1 MPIGKDSIRKRVIG
15 SDCAACG
22 ECADKAPL
30 AEKTTVAERAPL
42 AGKAPAADKAPAR
55 RSPGRPRKDATHPN
69 ATSKSAAHKTAQAS
83 VAAPKS
89 VTPVPAAPAL
99 AVTESVLT
107 NVSPEVVEKVV
118 GHAEGATADHVQI
131 TDRMPDYLL

>member
-22 ECADKAPL
+22 ECTDKAPL
-30 AEKTTVAERAPL
+30 AEKTTVSERAPL
-42 AGKAPAADKAPAR
+42 AGKAPAAGQAPVR
-55 RSPGRPRKDATHPN
+55 RLPGRPRKTPQ
-69 ATSKSAAHKTAQAS
+69 TQTAASGS
-83 VAAPKS
+83 VA
-89 VTPVPAAPAL
+89 PAQSAPAPAQKPASAP

-107 NVSPEVVEKVV
+107 NVSPEVVEKVT
-118 GHAEGATADHVQI
+118 GHAEGATSDHVQI

>member
-22 ECADKAPL
+22 ECTDKAPL
-30 AEKTTVAERAPL
+30 AEKTTVSERAPL
-42 AGKAPAADKAPAR
+42 AGKASAAGNAPAGQAPVR
-55 RSPGRPRKDATHPN
+55 RSPGRPRKTPQ
-69 ATSKSAAHKTAQAS
+69 TQTAASGS
-83 VAAPKS
+83 V
-89 VTPVPAAPAL
+89 VPAQSAPAPAQKPASAP

-107 NVSPEVVEKVV
+107 NVSPEVVEKVT
-118 GHAEGATADHVQI
+118 GHAEGATSDHVQI

>member
-22 ECADKAPL
+22 ECTDKAPL
-30 AEKTTVAERAPL
+30 AEKTTVSERAPL
-42 AGKAPAADKAPAR
+42 AGKAPAAGNAPAGQAPVR
-55 RSPGRPRKDATHPN
+55 RSPGRPRKTPQ
-69 ATSKSAAHKTAQAS
+69 TQTAASGS
-83 VAAPKS
+83 VASAQS
-89 VTPVPAAPAL
+89 APASAQKPASAP

-107 NVSPEVVEKVV
+107 NVSPEVVEKVT
-118 GHAEGATADHVQI
+118 GHAEGATSDHVQI

>member
-22 ECADKAPL
+22 ECTDK
-30 AEKTTVAERAPL
+30 APL
-42 AGKAPAADKAPAR
+42 AGKAPAAGNAPAGQAPVR
-55 RSPGRPRKDATHPN
+55 RSPGRPRKTPQ
-69 ATSKSAAHKTAQAS
+69 TQIAASGS
-83 VAAPKS
+83 VA
-89 VTPVPAAPAL
+89 PAQSAPAPAQKPASAP

-107 NVSPEVVEKVV
+107 NVSPEVVEKVT
-118 GHAEGATADHVQI
+118 GHAEGATSDHVQI

>member
-22 ECADKAPL
+22 ECTDKAPL
-30 AEKTTVAERAPL
+30 AEKTTVSAQS
-42 AGKAPAADKAPAR
+42 APAPAQKPASAP
-55 RSPGRPRKDATHPN
+55 
-69 ATSKSAAHKTAQAS
+69 
-83 VAAPKS
+83 
-89 VTPVPAAPAL
+89 

-107 NVSPEVVEKVV
+107 NVSPEVVEKVT
-118 GHAEGATADHVQI
+118 GHAEGATSDHVQI

>member
-22 ECADKAPL
+22 ECTDKAPL
-30 AEKTTVAERAPL
+30 AEKTTVSERAPL
-42 AGKAPAADKAPAR
+42 AGKAPAAGNAPAGQAPVR
-55 RSPGRPRKDATHPN
+55 RSPGRPRKTPQ
-69 ATSKSAAHKTAQAS
+69 TTAASGSVEPAQS
-83 VAAPKS
+83 
-89 VTPVPAAPAL
+89 APAPAQKPASAP

-107 NVSPEVVEKVV
+107 NVSPEVVEKVT
-118 GHAEGATADHVQI
+118 GHAEGATSDHVQI

>member
-22 ECADKAPL
+22 ECTDKAPL
-30 AEKTTVAERAPL
+30 AEKTTVSERAPL
-42 AGKAPAADKAPAR
+42 AGKAPAAGNAPAGQAPVR
-55 RSPGRPRKDATHPN
+55 RSPGRPG
-69 ATSKSAAHKTAQAS
+69 
-83 VAAPKS
+83 
-89 VTPVPAAPAL
+89 VPAQSAPAPAQKPASAP

-107 NVSPEVVEKVV
+107 NVSPEVVEKVT
-118 GHAEGATADHVQI
+118 GHAEGATSDHVQI

>member
-22 ECADKAPL
+22 ECTDKAPL
-30 AEKTTVAERAPL
+30 AEKTTVSERAPL
-42 AGKAPAADKAPAR
+42 AGKAPAQKPASAP
-55 RSPGRPRKDATHPN
+55 
-69 ATSKSAAHKTAQAS
+69 
-83 VAAPKS
+83 
-89 VTPVPAAPAL
+89 

-107 NVSPEVVEKVV
+107 NVSPEVVEKVT
-118 GHAEGATADHVQI
+118 GHAEGATSDHVQI

>member
-22 ECADKAPL
+22 ECTDKAPL
-30 AEKTTVAERAPL
+30 AEKTTVSERAPL
-42 AGKAPAADKAPAR
+42 AGKAPAAGQAPVR
-55 RSPGRPRKDATHPN
+55 RSPGRPRKTPQ
-69 ATSKSAAHKTAQAS
+69 TQTAASGS
-83 VAAPKS
+83 V
-89 VTPVPAAPAL
+89 VPAQSAPAPAQKPASAP

-107 NVSPEVVEKVV
+107 NVSPEVVEKVT
-118 GHAEGATADHVQI
+118 GHAEGATSDHVQI

>member
-22 ECADKAPL
+22 ECTDKAPL
-30 AEKTTVAERAPL
+30 AEKTTVSERAPL
-42 AGKAPAADKAPAR
+42 AGKAPAAGNAPAGQAPVR
-55 RSPGRPRKDATHPN
+55 RSPGRPRK
-69 ATSKSAAHKTAQAS
+69 TSQTQTAASGS
-83 VAAPKS
+83 VAPAQSAQKPASAP
-89 VTPVPAAPAL
+89 

-107 NVSPEVVEKVV
+107 NVSPEVVEKVT
-118 GHAEGATADHVQI
+118 GHAEGATSDHVQI

>member
-22 ECADKAPL
+22 ECMDKAPL
-30 AEKTTVAERAPL
+30 AEKTTVSERAPL
-42 AGKAPAADKAPAR
+42 AGKAPAAGQAPVR
-55 RSPGRPRKDATHPN
+55 RSPGRPRKTPQ
-69 ATSKSAAHKTAQAS
+69 TQTAASGS
-83 VAAPKS
+83 V
-89 VTPVPAAPAL
+89 VPAQSAPAPAQKPASAP

-107 NVSPEVVEKVV
+107 NVSPEVVEKVT
-118 GHAEGATADHVQI
+118 GHAEGATSDHVQI

>member
-22 ECADKAPL
+22 ECTDKAPL
-30 AEKTTVAERAPL
+30 AEKTTVSERAPL
-42 AGKAPAADKAPAR
+42 AGKAPAAGQAPVR
-55 RSPGRPRKDATHPN
+55 RSPGRPRKTPQ
-69 ATSKSAAHKTAQAS
+69 TQTAASGS
-83 VAAPKS
+83 VA
-89 VTPVPAAPAL
+89 PAQSAPAPAQKPASAP

-107 NVSPEVVEKVV
+107 NVSPEVVEKVT
-118 GHAEGATADHVQI
+118 GHAEGATSDHVQI

>member
-22 ECADKAPL
+22 ECTDKAPL
-30 AEKTTVAERAPL
+30 AEKTTVSERAPL
-42 AGKAPAADKAPAR
+42 AGKAPVR
-55 RSPGRPRKDATHPN
+55 RSPGRPRKTPQ
-69 ATSKSAAHKTAQAS
+69 TQTAASGS
-83 VAAPKS
+83 VASAQS
-89 VTPVPAAPAL
+89 APAPAQKPASAP

-107 NVSPEVVEKVV
+107 NVSPEVVEKVT
-118 GHAEGATADHVQI
+118 GHAEGATSDHVQI

>member
-22 ECADKAPL
+22 ECTDKAPL
-30 AEKTTVAERAPL
+30 AEKTTVSERAPL
-42 AGKAPAADKAPAR
+42 AGKAPAAGNAPAGQAPVR
-55 RSPGRPRKDATHPN
+55 RSPGRPRKTPQTQTA
-69 ATSKSAAHKTAQAS
+69 ASA
-83 VAAPKS
+83 P
-89 VTPVPAAPAL
+89 

-107 NVSPEVVEKVV
+107 NVSPEVVEKVT
-118 GHAEGATADHVQI
+118 GHAEGATSDHVQI

>member
-22 ECADKAPL
+22 ECTDKAPL
-30 AEKTTVAERAPL
+30 AEKTTVSERAPL
-42 AGKAPAADKAPAR
+42 AGKAPAAGNAPVR
-55 RSPGRPRKDATHPN
+55 RSPGRPRKTPQ
-69 ATSKSAAHKTAQAS
+69 TQTAAS
-83 VAAPKS
+83 G
-89 VTPVPAAPAL
+89 PVAPAQSAPAPAQKPASAP

-107 NVSPEVVEKVV
+107 NVSPEVVEKVT
-118 GHAEGATADHVQI
+118 GHAEGATSDHVQI

>member
-22 ECADKAPL
+22 ECTDKAPL
-30 AEKTTVAERAPL
+30 AEKTTVSERAPL
-42 AGKAPAADKAPAR
+42 AGKAPAAGNAPAGQAPVR
-55 RSPGRPRKDATHPN
+55 RSPGRPRKTPQ
-69 ATSKSAAHKTAQAS
+69 TQTAAS
-83 VAAPKS
+83 G
-89 VTPVPAAPAL
+89 PVAPAQSAPAPAQKPASAP

-107 NVSPEVVEKVV
+107 NVSPEVVEKVT
-118 GHAEGATADHVQI
+118 GHAEGATSDHVQI

>member
-22 ECADKAPL
+22 ECTDKAPL
-30 AEKTTVAERAPL
+30 AEKTTVSERAPL
-42 AGKAPAADKAPAR
+42 AGKAPAAGNAPAGQAPVR
-55 RSPGRPRKDATHPN
+55 RSPGSPRKTPQPQ
-69 ATSKSAAHKTAQAS
+69 TAAS
-83 VAAPKS
+83 G
-89 VTPVPAAPAL
+89 PVAPAQSAPASAQKPASAP

-107 NVSPEVVEKVV
+107 NVSPEVVEKVT
-118 GHAEGATADHVQI
+118 GHAEGATSDHVQI

>member
-22 ECADKAPL
+22 ECTDKAPL
-30 AEKTTVAERAPL
+30 AEKTTVSERAPL
-42 AGKAPAADKAPAR
+42 AGKAPAAGNAPAGQAPVR
-55 RSPGRPRKDATHPN
+55 RSPGRPRKTPQTQTAASGSVAPAQSATAP
-69 ATSKSAAHKTAQAS
+69 AQKSAS
-83 VAAPKS
+83 AP
-89 VTPVPAAPAL
+89 

-107 NVSPEVVEKVV
+107 NVSPEVVEKVT
-118 GHAEGATADHVQI
+118 GHAEGATSDHVQI